1 MKMFQNVLVYVLI
14 LFQGINRYLYCIIY
28 LYNKIKMATKIK
40 ITEEQLKRIIKAK
53 NIQEQQAAFGF
64 AKESNEEE
72 ENEES
77 THESIEKIADLF
89 CELFA
94 DKCKDPDYID
104 GIFSLAKSSILS
116 GDSDSEE
123 DEKEE
128 EGKEE
133 EKNEIPVM
141 GGEEKED
148 EEEEEGEEADE
159 EEEEENNMMN
169 ESVQKIKADFKRFL

>member
-1 MKMFQNVLVYVLI
+1 MKTFQNVLVCVLI
-14 LFQGINRYLYCIIY
+14 LFQGINRYLCYAIY

-40 ITEEQLKRIIKAK
+40 ITEEQLKRIIQAK
-53 NIQEQQAAFGF
+53 NIQEQQAGFGF
-64 AKESNEEE
+64 AKEAEEE
-72 ENEES
+72 GENEES

-116 GDSDSEE
+116 GDNDSEE
-123 DEKEE
+123 DEEE
-128 EGKEE
+128 EE
-133 EKNEIPVM
+133 NEVPVM

-148 EEEEEGEEADE
+148 EEEKEGEEEDE
-159 EEEEENNMMN
+159 EEKEEENSMMN